1 VSAAIKRR
9 EFITLLGGAVAWPLT
24 ARAQQTALPVIGFL
38 HAGAP
43 EANANNV
50 QAFRKGLGET
60 GHFEGGNVSIDF
72 QWAYGDLARYKEL
85 AAELVRRRVAVIVTP
100 LGTAAALAAKAAT
113 TTIPIV
119 FSSGTDP
126 VQVGLVPS
134 LNRPGG
140 NLTGVNYMQ
149 SELGAKRLGLLH
161 EMVPLASRIALLVN
175 PTNSVAAEATIKD
188 VGTAAVAIGRKVEV
202 VKAATAPEIEAA
214 FGKIVPNR
222 VDALVVA
229 PDPLFFDR
237 AVLIAMLAARHAL
250 PAIYGPREFV
260 DAGGLMSYG
269 ASNKERYRHVGVYAG
284 RILRGEKPADM
295 PIIQPTKFE
304 LVLSLPT
311 ARMIGIA
318 VPPSLLAQADEVIE

>member
-1 VSAAIKRR
+1 MRRR
-9 EFITLLGGAVAWPLT
+9 EFITLLGGAAAAGALPF
-24 ARAQQTALPVIGFL
+24 AASAQQAAMPVIGFL

-85 AAELVRRRVAVIVTP
+85 AAELVRRQVALIVTP

-134 LNRPGG
+134 LKRPGG

-161 EMVPLASRIALLVN
+161 EMVPARLA
-175 PTNSVAAEATIKD
+175 D
-188 VGTAAVAIGRKVEV
+188 VGAAAVAIGRQVDV
-202 VKAATAPEIEAA
+202 VRAATAPEIEAA

>member
-1 VSAAIKRR
+1 MPGA
-9 EFITLLGGAVAWPLT
+9 LLGGAMMPL
-24 ARAQQTALPVIGFL
+24 AVRAQQPAMPVIGFL

-50 QAFRKGLGET
+50 RAFRKGLGET
-60 GHFEGGNVSIDF
+60 GHVEGSNVSIDF

-85 AAELVRRRVAVIVTP
+85 VAELVRRQVAVIVTP

-134 LNRPGG
+134 FKRPGG

-161 EMVPLASRIALLVN
+161 EMVPLALRFALLVN

-188 VGTAAVAIGRKVEV
+188 VGTAAVAIGRQVDV

-214 FGKIVPNR
+214 FGKIAPNR

-260 DAGGLMSYG
+260 DAGGLMS
-269 ASNKERYRHVGVYAG
+269 
-284 RILRGEKPADM
+284 
-295 PIIQPTKFE
+295 
-304 LVLSLPT
+304 
-311 ARMIGIA
+311 
-318 VPPSLLAQADEVIE
+318 

>member
-1 VSAAIKRR
+1 MRR
-9 EFITLLGGAVAWPLT
+9 
-24 ARAQQTALPVIGFL
+24 Q
-38 HAGAP
+38 
-43 EANANNV
+43 
-50 QAFRKGLGET
+50 
-60 GHFEGGNVSIDF
+60 
-72 QWAYGDLARYKEL
+72 
-85 AAELVRRRVAVIVTP
+85 VAVIVTP

-134 LNRPGG
+134 LKRPGG

-161 EMVPLASRIALLVN
+161 EMVPLASRFALLVN
-175 PTNSVAAEATIKD
+175 PTNLVAAEATIKE
-188 VGTAAVAIGRKVEV
+188 VGTAAVAIGRQVDV

-214 FGKIVPNR
+214 FGKIAPNR

-237 AVLIAMLAARHAL
+237 AVLIAMLAARYAL

-269 ASNKERYRHVGVYAG
+269 ASNKERYRQVGIYAG
-284 RILRGEKPADM
+284 RILKGEKPADM

>member
-1 VSAAIKRR
+1 MRQTACAWRFLPAIIGGGTWEGAPMPGMRR
-9 EFITLLGGAVAWPLT
+9 RKFVTLLGGAAASWPLA
-24 ARAQQTALPVIGFL
+24 ARAQQPTMPVIGFL

-43 EANANNV
+43 EANASNV
-50 QAFRKGLGET
+50 QAFRKGLGDT

-85 AAELVRRRVAVIVTP
+85 AAELVRRQVAVIVTP

-134 LNRPGG
+134 LKRPGG

-175 PTNSVAAEATIKD
+175 PTNSAAAEVPIRCSLTVQCSLRCLRRAMRFRRSM
-188 VGTAAVAIGRKVEV
+188 VRANSSMPAA
-202 VKAATAPEIEAA
+202 
-214 FGKIVPNR
+214 
-222 VDALVVA
+222 
-229 PDPLFFDR
+229 
-237 AVLIAMLAARHAL
+237 
-250 PAIYGPREFV
+250 
-260 DAGGLMSYG
+260 S
-269 ASNKERYRHVGVYAG
+269 
-284 RILRGEKPADM
+284 
-295 PIIQPTKFE
+295 
-304 LVLSLPT
+304 
-311 ARMIGIA
+311 
-318 VPPSLLAQADEVIE
+318 

>member
-1 VSAAIKRR
+1 MKRR

-85 AAELVRRRVAVIVTP
+85 AAELVRRQVAVIVTP

-175 PTNSVAAEATIKD
+175 PTNSVAPRPRSRTWERRRLRS
-188 VGTAAVAIGRKVEV
+188 G
-202 VKAATAPEIEAA
+202 
-214 FGKIVPNR
+214 GKSTSLRP
-222 VDALVVA
+222 
-229 PDPLFFDR
+229 PPLPR
-237 AVLIAMLAARHAL
+237 LKRPSARLCQIAWTH
-250 PAIYGPREFV
+250 
-260 DAGGLMSYG
+260 S
-269 ASNKERYRHVGVYAG
+269 
-284 RILRGEKPADM
+284 
-295 PIIQPTKFE
+295 
-304 LVLSLPT
+304 LSLPI
-311 ARMIGIA
+311 RC
-318 VPPSLLAQADEVIE
+318 SLTVQCSLRCLRPAMRFRRSMVRANSSMPAAS

>member
-1 VSAAIKRR
+1 MRRR
-9 EFITLLGGAVAWPLT
+9 EFITLLGGAAASWPLA
-24 ARAQQTALPVIGFL
+24 ARAQQAATPVIGFL

-50 QAFRKGLGET
+50 RAFRKGLGET
-60 GHFEGGNVSIDF
+60 GHVEGSNVSIDF

-85 AAELVRRRVAVIVTP
+85 VADLVRRQVAVIVTP
-100 LGTAAALAAKAAT
+100 LGTTAALAAKAAT

-134 LNRPGG
+134 LKRPGG

-161 EMVPLASRIALLVN
+161 EMVPLASRFLLVN
-175 PTNSVAAEATIKD
+175 PTNLVAAEATIKE
-188 VGTAAVAIGRKVEV
+188 VGTAAVAIGRQVDV

-214 FGKIVPNR
+214 FGKIAPNR

-237 AVLIAMLAARHAL
+237 AVLIAMLAARYVL

-269 ASNKERYRHVGVYAG
+269 ASNKERYRQVGIYAG
-284 RILRGEKPADM
+284 RILKGEKPADM

>member
-1 VSAAIKRR
+1 MPGMRRR
-9 EFITLLGGAVAWPLT
+9 EFVSLFGCAAAWPLA
-24 ARAQQTALPVIGFL
+24 ARAQQPATPVIGFL

-50 QAFRKGLGET
+50 RAFRKGLGET
-60 GHFEGGNVSIDF
+60 GHVEGSNVSIDF
-72 QWAYGDLARYKEL
+72 QWAYGDLAQYKEL
-85 AAELVRRRVAVIVTP
+85 VAELVRRQVAVIVTP

-134 LNRPGG
+134 LKRPGG

-161 EMVPLASRIALLVN
+161 EMVPLASRFALLVN

-188 VGTAAVAIGRKVEV
+188 VGTAAVAIGRQVDV

-214 FGKIVPNR
+214 FGKIAPNR

-237 AVLIAMLAARHAL
+237 AVLIAMLAARYAL

-269 ASNKERYRHVGVYAG
+269 ASNKERYRQVGIYAG

-318 VPPSLLAQADEVIE
+318 VPPGLLAQADEVIE